1 MLHVSSMRESDS
13 TQLRADLHHHV
24 YASLNDGL
32 ASRSRKPA
40 PGEKHQPPG
49 ARQSPP
55 CLAQS
60 GGAGAHPARPSEG
73 LVEVKPH
80 FGHFVKPLRVVP
92 GCEAHDIREAL
103 ELWVADQTVG
113 RITRGDPTELRRQME
128 RTLPVVD
135 PGRLESGSSR

>member
-1 MLHVSSMRESDS
+1 VLHVSSMRESDS

-24 YASLNDGL
+24 YASLNDRL
-32 ASRSRKPA
+32 ASRKPA
-40 PGEKHQPPG
+40 PGEKHQLPG

-60 GGAGAHPARPSEG
+60 GAAGAHPARPSEG

-80 FGHFVKPLRVVP
+80 FGHVVKPLTVVP
-92 GCEAHDIREAL
+92 GYEAHDIRE

-113 RITRGDPTELRRQME
+113 RITRGDPTELRRPME
-128 RTLPVVD
+128 RTLPMVD
-135 PGRLESGSSR
+135 PGPLESGSSR